1 MYKEKTH
8 RVEDGIVSINQPY
21 VRPIKRGKVKAD
33 TEFGAK
39 VSMSIVE
46 GYAYV
51 DRISWDN
58 YNEAQDLQEVSE
70 NHKARYGEYP
80 EVIQVDRIY
89 RNRKN
94 LTYCKERGIRL
105 SGPPL
110 GRPPKDRTKELRRL
124 EYQDSRE
131 RNAVEGKFGE
141 AKRCGTLG
149 RITARLQ
156 LTSETQICVVFL
168 VRNLQKALRVL
179 LYRFFQR
186 VFGEY
191 ILIVKRCIVTD

>member
-1 MYKEKTH
+1 M
-8 RVEDGIVSINQPY
+8 
-21 VRPIKRGKVKAD
+21 RPIKRGKVHAD

-39 VSMSIVE
+39 VSISIID

-51 DRISWDN
+51 DRISWNN
-58 YNEAQDLQEVSE
+58 YNESQDLIEVAEKYKSRFG
-70 NHKARYGEYP
+70 KYP

-94 LTYCKERGIRL
+94 LKYCKEKGIRL

-124 EYQDSRE
+124 EYQDSCE

-156 LTSETQICVVFL
+156 ATSETQICVVFL
-168 VRNLQKALRVL
+168 VRNLQKALRDL
-179 LYRFFQR
+179 LCRFLQWIFR
-186 VFGEY
+186 EHFGCSELCY
-191 ILIVKRCIVTD
+191 LIS